1 MNEYR
6 GKHSPSVPWAVSTTA
21 SSHYR
26 SRHLMKNRRKR
37 FLGAAALI
45 LLLLG
50 IIIWEI
56 RHIRAAI
63 DDCVSDKMCKAMM
76 TDHDDRIEKLE
87 QHVLLGK

>member
-1 MNEYR
+1 MTENVILFVV
-6 GKHSPSVPWAVSTTA
+6 GILVSA
-21 SSHYR
+21 I
-26 SRHLMKNRRKR
+26 
-37 FLGAAALI
+37 GALI

-63 DDCVSDKMCKAMM
+63 DNCVPDKMCKAMM

-87 QHVLLGK
+87 QHLLGK

>member
-1 MNEYR
+1 MSENAILFVV
-6 GKHSPSVPWAVSTTA
+6 GTLVSTI
-21 SSHYR
+21 
-26 SRHLMKNRRKR
+26 
-37 FLGAAALI
+37 GALI

-63 DDCVSDKMCKAMM
+63 GDCVTDRMCKAMM

-87 QHVLLGK
+87 QRLLLDK

>member
-1 MNEYR
+1 MTETVVLFVV
-6 GKHSPSVPWAVSTTA
+6 GVLVSA
-21 SSHYR
+21 I
-26 SRHLMKNRRKR
+26 
-37 FLGAAALI
+37 GALI